1 MEHQQLLHH
10 LNIKVQLMDN
20 FKVVLNLLALDPIV
34 VDMLVTALITFKAMV
49 TIMEIKAIEIESHL
63 AL

>member
-1 MEHQQLLHH
+1 
-10 LNIKVQLMDN
+10 MDN